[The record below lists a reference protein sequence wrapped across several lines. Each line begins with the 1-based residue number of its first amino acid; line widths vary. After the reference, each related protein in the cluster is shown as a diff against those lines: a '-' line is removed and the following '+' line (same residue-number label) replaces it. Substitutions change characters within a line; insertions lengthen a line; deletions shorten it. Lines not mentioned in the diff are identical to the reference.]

1 MSSTIFDRWPGGNG
15 KVNFHRC
22 YPAAIIQ
29 AALLTIVSAYAQD
42 TTTDG
47 YVTRKEYDELK
58 AELLSMKKELDA
70 LKKEKGAV
78 SKQGSVESH
87 SVADTH
93 KEVAPRQEE
102 AETQAAGEMHTGVTG
117 NVAPSVAQLEA
128 SLFGTTKFLLAGW
141 AEGMFEARN
150 GEVSTFSASFN
161 PIFLWELTPKLL
173 FDGRLEIEPSG
184 GGTNVNLVNAQIS
197 YLLNDYIAL
206 GAGEFFSPSNVFVE
220 RFEPQWINKLPDRP
234 LAIYHGLL
242 PNISVGAQ
250 VRGGFPIGPTRA
262 NYAFYVSNG
271 PVLNNFDARTAGT
284 LDFNSYTDNNDNK
297 AVGGRVG
304 FLPIPGVEVG
314 YGFETS
320 KPGFQG
326 TTFSDLQ
333 ALVQSVDLEI
343 TRDSDLLRGRINLFA
358 QYAWSHVDHAVY
370 DPDGSL
376 GFGPLAFTSKQDG
389 GYAEIAY
396 RPTKVDIDFIR
407 NLEMIFRWDHLSRDP
422 SGLGDPWETRW
433 TLGLNYWLSPSTVL
447 KAAYEWDQPSGEPN
461 RNALFIQTAMGF

>member
-1 MSSTIFDRWPGGNG
+1 MKRFDVVIWQLL
-15 KVNFHRC
+15 
-22 YPAAIIQ
+22 IQ
-29 AALLTIVSAYAQD
+29 GALLAIGACGCSRRDETP
-42 TTTDG
+42 TDG
-47 YVTRKEYDELK
+47 YVTRKEYEELK
-58 AELLSMKKELDA
+58 AQMLAMKKELDTI
-70 LKKEKGAV
+70 KKEREAAPKRESSESQAV
-78 SKQGSVESH
+78 ASTASKQESPQ
-87 SVADTH
+87 SRTVSDTH
-93 KEVAPRQEE
+93 KQVDHRKPRRRPGF
-102 AETQAAGEMHTGVTG
+102 AL
-117 NVAPSVAQLEA
+117 PSIQPEGL
-128 SLFGTTKFLLAGW
+128 LGTTKFLLAGW

-150 GEVSTFSASFN
+150 GQVSTFSASFN

-173 FDGRLEIEPSG
+173 FDSRLEIEPSG

-206 GAGEFFSPSNVFVE
+206 GVGEFFSPSNVFVE

-234 LAIYHGLL
+234 LAVYHGIL

-271 PVLNNFDARTAGT
+271 PVLNTFDARTAGT

-320 KPGFQG
+320 SRASKERLFP
-326 TTFSDLQ
+326 DVQ
-333 ALVQSVDLEI
+333 ALVQSVDLEV
-343 TRDSDLLRGRINLFA
+343 TRDSDLLKGRINLFA

-376 GFGPLAFTSKQDG
+376 GFGPLPFTASAMAVTRSSPIG
-389 GYAEIAY
+389 LPNWIS
-396 RPTKVDIDFIR
+396 
-407 NLEMIFRWDHLSRDP
+407 IF
-422 SGLGDPWETRW
+422 
-433 TLGLNYWLSPSTVL
+433 
-447 KAAYEWDQPSGEPN
+447 
-461 RNALFIQTAMGF
+461 

>member
-1 MSSTIFDRWPGGNG
+1 MKI
-15 KVNFHRC
+15 HRRSL
-22 YPAAIIQ
+22 AAIIQ
-29 AALLTIVSAYAQD
+29 TALLIMASPVARAQD

-47 YVTRKEYDELK
+47 YVTRKEYEELK
-58 AELLSMKKELDA
+58 AQMVAMKKELEA
-70 LKKEKGAV
+70 LKKEKGA
-78 SKQGSVESH
+78 
-87 SVADTH
+87 
-93 KEVAPRQEE
+93 APRQERVE
-102 AETQAAGEMHTGVTG
+102 SQAVADVDKQ
-117 NVAPSVAQLEA
+117 VAPEVAQEVPLPLVQPEG
-128 SLFGTTKFLLAGW
+128 LLGTTKFLLAGW

-150 GEVSTFSASFN
+150 GSVSTFSASFN
-161 PIFLWELTPKLL
+161 PIFLWELTPKIL

-197 YLLNDYIAL
+197 YLLNDYITL
-206 GAGEFFSPSNVFVE
+206 GVGEFFSPSNVFVE

-234 LAIYHGLL
+234 LAIYHGIL

-271 PVLNNFDARTAGT
+271 PVLNSFDARTAGT

-326 TTFSDLQ
+326 TTFANVQ
-333 ALVQSVDLEI
+333 ALVQSVDLEVS
-343 TRDSDLLRGRINLFA
+343 RDSDLLKGRINLFA

-376 GFGPLAFTSKQDG
+376 GFGPLPLTAKRDG
-389 GYAEIAY
+389 GYAELAY
-396 RPTKVDIDFIR
+396 RPTKLDIDFLR

-422 SGLGDPWETRW
+422 SGLGDPEETRL
-433 TLGLNYWLSPSTVL
+433 TLGLNYWLSPSTVV
-447 KAAYEWDQPSGEPN
+447 KAAYEWDKPNGEPN
-461 RNALFIQTAMGF
+461 RNALLIQTAMGF

>member
-1 MSSTIFDRWPGGNG
+1 VKI
-15 KVNFHRC
+15 HRRSL
-22 YPAAIIQ
+22 AAIIQ
-29 AALLTIVSAYAQD
+29 TALLIMASPVARAQD

-47 YVTRKEYDELK
+47 YVTRKEYEELK
-58 AELLSMKKELDA
+58 AQMLAMKKELEA
-70 LKKEKGAV
+70 LKKEKGA
-78 SKQGSVESH
+78 
-87 SVADTH
+87 
-93 KEVAPRQEE
+93 APRQERVE
-102 AETQAAGEMHTGVTG
+102 SQAVADVDKQ
-117 NVAPSVAQLEA
+117 VAPEVAQEVPLPLVQPEG
-128 SLFGTTKFLLAGW
+128 LLGTTKFLLAGW

-150 GEVSTFSASFN
+150 GSVSTFSASFN
-161 PIFLWELTPKLL
+161 PIFLWELTPKIL

-197 YLLNDYIAL
+197 YLLNDYITL
-206 GAGEFFSPSNVFVE
+206 GVGEFFSPSNVFVE

-234 LAIYHGLL
+234 LAIYHGIL

-271 PVLNNFDARTAGT
+271 PVLNSFDARTAGT

-326 TTFSDLQ
+326 TTFANVR
-333 ALVQSVDLEI
+333 ALVQSVDLEVS
-343 TRDSDLLRGRINLFA
+343 RDSDLLKGRINLFA

-376 GFGPLAFTSKQDG
+376 GFGPLPLTAKRDG
-389 GYAEIAY
+389 GYAELAY
-396 RPTKVDIDFIR
+396 RPTKLDIDFPR

-422 SGLGDPWETRW
+422 SGLGDPEETRL
-433 TLGLNYWLSPSTVL
+433 TLGLNYWLSPSTVV
-447 KAAYEWDQPSGEPN
+447 KAAYEWDKPNGEPN
-461 RNALFIQTAMGF
+461 RNALLIQTAMGF

>member
-1 MSSTIFDRWPGGNG
+1 MKNIQPYLA
-15 KVNFHRC
+15 V
-22 YPAAIIQ
+22 IIESV
-29 AALLTIVSAYAQD
+29 LLTLAFPVAQAEEP
-42 TTTDG
+42 TTGG
-47 YVTRKEYDELK
+47 YVTRKEYEELK
-58 AELLSMKKELDA
+58 AQMLAMKQQLDA
-70 LKKEKGAV
+70 LKKERAASPKQESSQGQAV
-78 SKQGSVESH
+78 AE
-87 SVADTH
+87 TH
-93 KEVAPRQEE
+93 KQVAPRQEN
-102 AETQAAGEMHTGVTG
+102 AESQAAEDLHGEVTG
-117 NVAPSVAQLEA
+117 SVAPSVAQLEA
-128 SLFGTTKFLLAGW
+128 SLLGTTKFLLAGW

-150 GEVSTFSASFN
+150 GQVSTFSASFN

-206 GAGEFFSPSNVFVE
+206 GVGEFFSPSNVFVE

-234 LAIYHGLL
+234 LAVYHGIL

-271 PVLNNFDARTAGT
+271 PVLNTFDARTAGT

-304 FLPIPGVEVG
+304 FLPIPGVEAG

-343 TRDSDLLRGRINLFA
+343 TRDSDLLKGRINLFA

-389 GYAEIAY
+389 GYAELAY

-407 NLEMIFRWDHLSRDP
+407 NLELIFRWDHLSRDP
-422 SGLGDPWETRW
+422 SGLGDPEETRW
-433 TLGLNYWLSPSTVL
+433 TLGLNYWLSPSTVV
-447 KAAYEWDQPSGEPN
+447 KAAYEWDQPNGEPN
-461 RNALFIQTAMGF
+461 ENALLLQAAMGF

>member
-1 MSSTIFDRWPGGNG
+1 MKIY
-15 KVNFHRC
+15 RC
-22 YPAAIIQ
+22 YSAAIIQ
-29 AALLTIVSAYAQD
+29 AALLTIVSARAQD

-47 YVTRKEYDELK
+47 FVTRKEYDELK
-58 AELLSMKKELDA
+58 AELLAMKKELDA
-70 LKKEKGAV
+70 LKKEKTVAPKRETSESPAV
-78 SKQGSVESH
+78 ASTASKPEGPEGQVVDDSQ
-87 SVADTH
+87 
-93 KEVAPRQEE
+93 KEVTP
-102 AETQAAGEMHTGVTG
+102 T
-117 NVAPSVAQLEA
+117 VARPFAQ
-128 SLFGTTKFLLAGW
+128 SLDSLLGTTKFLLAGW

-150 GEVSTFSASFN
+150 GQVSTFSASFN

-234 LAIYHGLL
+234 LAVYHGLL

-250 VRGGFPIGPTRA
+250 VRGGFPIGPTCA

-271 PVLNNFDARTAGT
+271 PVLNTFDARTAGT

-304 FLPIPGVEVG
+304 FLPVPGVEVG

-326 TTFSDLQ
+326 TTFHDVQ
-333 ALVQSVDLEI
+333 AFVQSVDLEV
-343 TRDSDLLRGRINLFA
+343 TRDSDLLKGRINLFA

-389 GYAEIAY
+389 GYAELAY
-396 RPTKVDIDFIR
+396 RPTKVDIDFVR
-407 NLEMIFRWDHLSRDP
+407 NLELIFRWDHLSRDP

-433 TLGLNYWLSPSTVL
+433 TFGLNYWLSPSTVL
-447 KAAYEWDQPSGEPN
+447 KAAYEWDKPSGEPN

>member
-1 MSSTIFDRWPGGNG
+1 MNI
-15 KVNFHRC
+15 HRC
-22 YPAAIIQ
+22 YSAAIIQ
-29 AALLTIVSAYAQD
+29 AALLTIASPVARAQD

-47 YVTRKEYDELK
+47 YVTRKEYEELK
-58 AELLSMKKELDA
+58 DQLLAMKKELDA
-70 LKKEKGAV
+70 LKKEKAV
-78 SKQGSVESH
+78 APKRES
-87 SVADTH
+87 SESQAVADTAPKQDSPGGQAVGDLH
-93 KEVAPRQEE
+93 KQVALPV
-102 AETQAAGEMHTGVTG
+102 AE
-117 NVAPSVAQLEA
+117 SVG
-128 SLFGTTKFLLAGW
+128 SLLGTTKFLLAGW
-141 AEGMFEARN
+141 ADGMFEARN
-150 GEVSTFSASFN
+150 GQVSTFSASFN

-234 LAIYHGLL
+234 LAVYHGLL

-262 NYAFYVSNG
+262 DYAFYVSNG
-271 PVLNNFDARTAGT
+271 PVLNTFDARNAGT

-343 TRDSDLLRGRINLFA
+343 TRDSDLLKGRINLFA

-396 RPTKVDIDFIR
+396 RPTKVDIDFVR
-407 NLEMIFRWDHLSRDP
+407 NLEMVFRWDHLSRDP

-433 TLGLNYWLSPSTVL
+433 TLGLNYWLSPSTGTESRL
-447 KAAYEWDQPSGEPN
+447 
-461 RNALFIQTAMGF
+461 

>member
-1 MSSTIFDRWPGGNG
+1 MKI
-15 KVNFHRC
+15 HRL
-22 YPAAIIQ
+22 YSAAIIQ
-29 AALLTIVSAYAQD
+29 AALLTIVSARAQD

-47 YVTRKEYDELK
+47 NVTRKEYDELK
-58 AELLSMKKELDA
+58 AELVAMKKELEA
-70 LKKEKGAV
+70 IKKEREEAPP
-78 SKQGSVESH
+78 KQNKTEDRAIVD
-87 SVADTH
+87 VH
-93 KEVAPRQEE
+93 KQVAPE
-102 AETQAAGEMHTGVTG
+102 AAPEVTLPVVQPEG
-117 NVAPSVAQLEA
+117 L
-128 SLFGTTKFLLAGW
+128 LGTTKFLLAGW
-141 AEGMFEARN
+141 ADGMFEARN
-150 GEVSTFSASFN
+150 GNVSTFSASFD
-161 PIFLWELTPKLL
+161 PIFLWELTPKIL
-173 FDGRLEIEPSG
+173 FDSRLEIDPSG

-197 YLLNDYIAL
+197 YLLNDYVAL
-206 GAGEFFSPSNVFVE
+206 GVGEFFSPSNVFVE

-234 LAIYHGLL
+234 LAIYHGIL

-271 PVLNNFDARTAGT
+271 PVLNTFDASTAGT

-326 TTFSDLQ
+326 TSFSRVQ
-333 ALVQSVDLEI
+333 ALVQSVDLEM
-343 TRDSDLLRGRINLFA
+343 TRDSDLLRGRVNLFA
-358 QYAWSHVDHAVY
+358 QYAWSHVDQAVY

-376 GFGPLAFTSKQDG
+376 GFGPLPLTAKQDG
-389 GYAEIAY
+389 GYAELAY
-396 RPTKVDIDFIR
+396 RPTKVDNDFLR
-407 NLEMIFRWDHLSRDP
+407 NVEVIFRWDHLSRDP
-422 SGLGDPWETRW
+422 SGLGDPEETRW

-461 RNALFIQTAMGF
+461 RNALLIQTAMGF

>member
-1 MSSTIFDRWPGGNG
+1 
-15 KVNFHRC
+15 VNIHRC
-22 YPAAIIQ
+22 YSAAIIQ
-29 AALLTIVSAYAQD
+29 AALLTIASPMARAQD

-47 YVTRKEYDELK
+47 YVTRKEYEELK
-58 AELLSMKKELDA
+58 DQLLAMKKELDA
-70 LKKEKGAV
+70 LKKEKAV
-78 SKQGSVESH
+78 APKRES
-87 SVADTH
+87 SESQAVADTARKQDSPGGQAVGDLH
-93 KEVAPRQEE
+93 KQVALPV
-102 AETQAAGEMHTGVTG
+102 AE
-117 NVAPSVAQLEA
+117 SVG
-128 SLFGTTKFLLAGW
+128 SLLGTTKFLLAGW

-150 GEVSTFSASFN
+150 GQVSTFSASFN

-234 LAIYHGLL
+234 LAVYHGIL

-250 VRGGFPIGPTRA
+250 VRGGFPIGLTRA
-262 NYAFYVSNG
+262 DYAFYVSNG
-271 PVLNNFDARTAGT
+271 PVLNTFDARNAGT

-396 RPTKVDIDFIR
+396 RPTKVDTDFVR

>member
-1 MSSTIFDRWPGGNG
+1 VKIY
-15 KVNFHRC
+15 RC
-22 YPAAIIQ
+22 YSAAIIQ
-29 AALLTIVSAYAQD
+29 AALLTIVSARAQD

-47 YVTRKEYDELK
+47 FVTRKEYDELK
-58 AELLSMKKELDA
+58 AELLAMKKELDA
-70 LKKEKGAV
+70 LKKEKTVAPKRETSESPAV
-78 SKQGSVESH
+78 ASTASKPEGPEGQVVDDSQ
-87 SVADTH
+87 
-93 KEVAPRQEE
+93 KEVTP
-102 AETQAAGEMHTGVTG
+102 T
-117 NVAPSVAQLEA
+117 VARPFAQ
-128 SLFGTTKFLLAGW
+128 SLDSLLGTTKFLLAGW

-150 GEVSTFSASFN
+150 GQVSTFSASFN

-234 LAIYHGLL
+234 LAVYHGLL

-271 PVLNNFDARTAGT
+271 PVLNTFDARTAGT

-326 TTFSDLQ
+326 TTFHDVQ
-333 ALVQSVDLEI
+333 AFVQSVDLEV
-343 TRDSDLLRGRINLFA
+343 TRDSDLLKGRINLFA

-389 GYAEIAY
+389 GYAELAY
-396 RPTKVDIDFIR
+396 RPTKVDIDFVR
-407 NLEMIFRWDHLSRDP
+407 NLELIFRWDHLSRDP

-433 TLGLNYWLSPSTVL
+433 TFGLNYWLSPSTVL
-447 KAAYEWDQPSGEPN
+447 KAAYEWDKPSGEPN

>member
-1 MSSTIFDRWPGGNG
+1 VKIY
-15 KVNFHRC
+15 RC
-22 YPAAIIQ
+22 SLVAIVQ
-29 AALLTIVSAYAQD
+29 AALIITSSAARGQD
-42 TTTDG
+42 PATDG
-47 YVTRKEYDELK
+47 YVTRKEYEELK
-58 AELLSMKKELDA
+58 DQLLAMKIELDA

-78 SKQGSVESH
+78 SKQESAE
-87 SVADTH
+87 SRAVVDVH
-93 KEVAPRQEE
+93 KEVAPVPGN
-102 AETQAAGEMHTGVTG
+102 AESTAGGDMHKEVTS
-117 NVAPSVAQLEA
+117 NAAPSLAELEA
-128 SLFGTTKFLLAGW
+128 SLFGTTKFLIAGW
-141 AEGMFEARN
+141 AEGMYEQRN
-150 GEVSTFSASFN
+150 GQVSTFSASFN

-173 FDGRLEIEPSG
+173 FDSRLEIEPSG

-197 YLLNDYIAL
+197 YLLNDYVAL
-206 GAGEFFSPSNVFVE
+206 GVGEFFSPSNVFVE

-234 LAIYHGLL
+234 IGIYHGVL

-262 NYAFYVSNG
+262 DYAFYVSNG
-271 PVLNNFDARTAGT
+271 PVLNTFDARTAGT

-326 TTFSDLQ
+326 TSFSRVQ

-343 TRDSDLLRGRINLFA
+343 TRDSDLLKGRINLFA

-376 GFGPLAFTSKQDG
+376 GFGPLPLTAKRDG

-396 RPTKVDIDFIR
+396 RPTKVDIDFIK
-407 NLEMIFRWDHLSRDP
+407 NFEMIFRWDHLSGDP
-422 SGLGDPWETRW
+422 SGLGDPSETRF
-433 TLGLNYWLSPSTVL
+433 TLGIDYWLSPSTVV
-447 KAAYEWDQPSGEPN
+447 KAAYEWDKPNGERN
-461 RNALFIQTAMGF
+461 RNALFFQTAMGF